1 MQIRYVLVLFSI
13 SDVNEICTVGSL
25 WCHIVISGVTESY
38 QTAGGASA
46 APLIMHRS
54 LYGSMQIIYR
64 FNTYIPI
71 KYSP

>member
-38 QTAGGASA
+38 QTAGGALA
-46 APLIMHRS
+46 APLI
-54 LYGSMQIIYR
+54 IR
-64 FNTYIPI
+64 FHANYLPFKTYIPI

>member
-38 QTAGGASA
+38 QTAGGASQ
-46 APLIMHRS
+46 PHRS
-54 LYGSMQIIYR
+54 LYDSMQIIYR
-64 FNTYIPI
+64 FNTYVPI